1 MSRFNKYIVLL
12 LIVVNTLISQQGIAL
27 ISYNDTSCF
36 KTLDANTEA
45 ILSANPEKYTTTQV
59 DKLIELAACFN
70 NLYLPTVTIKLL
82 TDNRF
87 KPNLKTV
94 TEKQKVSIY
103 LQLASAYHQNNN
115 YDMAESNYKNAI
127 NILSATSNNKQVL
140 SAIIKLE
147 ELLLEEKKVEKA
159 ELYITPIKKL
169 SEGQPEDNNLWCR
182 TLLFEAEVMKLKQNY
197 SEAIKIHQQ
206 ALGSTKHCNDTLRA
220 HHLLELATLYTIV
233 NKFDSSRLSLN
244 NLRIDSLLL
253 LSDYYLTKSGLL
265 RKEKKLKDA
274 AYYFRKYV
282 EEVKKTDDYLIKNRE
297 KSLSENSAFLQ
308 LITAIQPVKKINGLN
323 FGVAIIAIFIALII
337 FIVLILIILS
347 QRKQLVKRRAELKK
361 VEDAKEK
368 AIQDGR
374 LLTEKKSDGIKAR
387 LESIEKEI
395 ENKRVAINE
404 LEKQIRLTKADKKKR
419 DKINL
424 DLNFQIRS
432 LLSSILGISSIYKT
446 EFAKMREKELYK
458 YADVVE
464 ENASRI
470 MNIIDAYYEYT
481 SLDSGKVSVDLKQV
495 NAVSII
501 QQVVDEFTPFAK
513 QKAVKLVFNEKR
525 IPLVTATPTILRKI
539 VTIATHV
546 ALQNTIKGFVII
558 DIDLTN
564 KNKFC
569 EIKVQNTGHGFDK
582 AYVKDILEPF
592 NREGLNYIPGFNGTG
607 MEYPLINKLAKLIK
621 GEVKI
626 DAEIEQGITFTLTVQ
641 ATGVFDGDVKVK
653 SPTKKRA
660 TVPWNGLKVFVV
672 EDDKMN
678 RLLFTKILKEAATLV
693 ISKDGEEALETIGN
707 LYRNDETFDII
718 LMDINLPEPW
728 DGVKLK
734 DRIQELFLPYR
745 SIPFIAQTA
754 YAMQGDREKFLSKG
768 FDEYISK
775 PIIKNEL
782 IRVVDK
788 VLSAR

>member
-1 MSRFNKYIVLL
+1 MSRFNKYIIFL
-12 LIVVNTLISQQGIAL
+12 LIVVVTLITKQAKAQN
-27 ISYNDTSCF
+27 SYFDTSCI
-36 KTLDANTEA
+36 KTLDANIEA
-45 ILSANPEKYTTTQV
+45 ILSTNPENYTTIQV
-59 DKLIELAACFN
+59 DKLIELATCFN

-94 TEKQKVSIY
+94 TEKQKASIY
-103 LQLASAYHQNNN
+103 LQLASAYNQNSN
-115 YDMAESNYKNAI
+115 YDMAESNYKKAI
-127 NILSATSNNKQVL
+127 NILAATSNNKQVL

-147 ELLLEEKKVEKA
+147 ELLLKEKKAEKA
-159 ELYITPIKKL
+159 ALYITPIRKL

-197 SEAIKIHQQ
+197 TVAIKKHQQ
-206 ALGSTKHCNDTLRA
+206 ALGSTIQCNDTVRA
-220 HHLLELATLYTIV
+220 QHLMELAALYTIV
-233 NKFDSSRLSLN
+233 NKFDSSQLSLN
-244 NLRIDSLLL
+244 SLGKDSLLQ

-274 AYYFRKYV
+274 TYYFKKYV
-282 EEVKKTDDYLIKNRE
+282 EEVKKTDDYIIKNRE
-297 KSLSENSAFLQ
+297 KSLSENSDFLQ
-308 LITAIQPVKKINGLN
+308 LISSMKPINKRNGFN
-323 FGVAIIAIFIALII
+323 FSVAVIAIFIALLF

-347 QRKQLVKRRAELKK
+347 QRKQLARRRVELQK
-361 VEDAKEK
+361 VEDAK
-368 AIQDGR
+368 ARALHDGR
-374 LLTEKKSDGIKAR
+374 LLTEKKSDRIKVR
-387 LESIEKEI
+387 LDSIKNEI
-395 ENKRVAINE
+395 ENKSQAIDE
-404 LEKQIRLTKADKKKR
+404 LEKQIMVTKSEKKKK

-424 DLNFQIRS
+424 DSSFQIRS
-432 LLSSILGISSIYKT
+432 ILSSILGISSIYKT
-446 EFAKMREKELYK
+446 EFAKMHEKELYK
-458 YADVVE
+458 YADIVE
-464 ENASRI
+464 ENANKI
-470 MNIIDAYYEYT
+470 INIVDSYYEYT
-481 SLDSGKVSVDLKQV
+481 SLDSANITVDIKQV
-495 NAVSII
+495 NAVSVIR
-501 QQVVDEFTPFAK
+501 QVVDDLTPIAK

-525 IPLVTATPTILRKI
+525 IPKVMAATTILRKI
-539 VTIATHV
+539 VTIATQV
-546 ALQNTIKGFVII
+546 ALKNTTKGFVII
-558 DIDLTN
+558 DIYLTKNN
-564 KNKFC
+564 KYC

-607 MEYPLINKLAKLIK
+607 MEYPLINKLANLIK
-621 GEVKI
+621 GKVEI
-626 DAEIEQGITFTLTVQ
+626 DAEIEQGITFTLTVK
-641 ATGVFDGDVKVK
+641 ATSVFDDDENVK
-653 SPTKKRA
+653 SPTKKIN

-693 ISKDGEEALETIGN
+693 IAKDGEEAMEIIGN
-707 LYRNDETFDII
+707 LFRNDETFDLI

-734 DRIQELFLPYR
+734 ERIQELFLPYR
-745 SIPFIAQTA
+745 SIPIIAQTA

-788 VLSAR
+788 VLRAR

>member
-1 MSRFNKYIVLL
+1 MSRSNKYIVLL
-12 LIVVNTLISQQGIAL
+12 LIALVTLVTQQGIAQ
-27 ISYNDTSCF
+27 SSNYDTSCF
-36 KTLDANTEA
+36 KTLDKNIEV
-45 ILSANPEKYTTTQV
+45 ILSTNPEKYTSTQV

-82 TDNRF
+82 TDDRF
-87 KPNLKTV
+87 KPNKETV
-94 TEKQKVSIY
+94 SEKQKIAIY
-103 LQLASAYHQNNN
+103 LGLASAYQQVSN
-115 YDMAESNYKNAI
+115 YDMAESSYKNAI
-127 NILSATSNNKQVL
+127 NLLSATSNHKLVL

-147 ELLLEEKKVEKA
+147 ELLLEEKKAEKA
-159 ELYITPIKKL
+159 ALYITPIRKL
-169 SEGQPEDNNLWCR
+169 SEGQPQDNNLWCR
-182 TLLFEAEVMKLKQNY
+182 ILLFDAEVMKLKQNY
-197 SEAIKIHQQ
+197 TGAIKKHQQ
-206 ALGSTKHCNDTLRA
+206 ALGSTKQCNDTLRA
-220 HHLLELATLYTIV
+220 QHLLELAALYTVV
-233 NKFDSSRLSLN
+233 NKFDSSQLSLN
-244 NLRIDSLLL
+244 SLGKDSLLML
-253 LSDYYLTKSGLL
+253 RDYYFTKSGLL

-282 EEVKKTDDYLIKNRE
+282 DEVYKLDDYLIKNRE

-308 LITAIQPVKKINGLN
+308 LTKVIQPIKKRNTFN
-323 FGVAIIAIFIALII
+323 FGVTIIAIIIALII
-337 FIVLILIILS
+337 VTVLISIIIS
-347 QRKQLVKRRAELKK
+347 QRKQLVKRRTEIKK

-368 AIQDGR
+368 ALQDGR
-374 LLTEKKSDGIKAR
+374 LLSEKKSDGTKVR
-387 LESIEKEI
+387 LDSIEKEI
-395 ENKRVAINE
+395 ESKSEAIND
-404 LEKQIRLTKADKKKR
+404 LEKQISLTKADKKKR

-458 YADVVE
+458 YADVIE

-481 SLDSGKVSVDLKQV
+481 NLDSGKVTVDVKQV

-501 QQVVDEFTPFAK
+501 QQVVDELTPLAK
-513 QKAVKLVFNEKR
+513 QKSVKLVINEKR
-525 IPLVTATPTILRKI
+525 IPKVMATATILRKI
-539 VTIATHV
+539 VTIATQV
-546 ALQNTIKGFVII
+546 ALKNTKKGFVII
-558 DIDLTN
+558 DIDLSK

-569 EIKVQNTGHGFDK
+569 EIRVQNTGHGFDK

-607 MEYPLINKLAKLIK
+607 MEYPLINKLAKLIRGK
-621 GEVKI
+621 VEI
-626 DAEIEQGITFTLTVQ
+626 DAEIEQGITFTLTIQ
-641 ATGVFDGDVKVK
+641 ATDVFDDDKVK
-653 SPTKKRA
+653 SLSKKKR
-660 TVPWNGLKVFVV
+660 TTIPWDGLKVFVV

-693 ISKDGEEALETIGN
+693 ISKDGEEAMETIGN
-707 LYRNDETFDII
+707 LFRNDEIFDII

-745 SIPFIAQTA
+745 SIPVIAQTA

-782 IRVVDK
+782 IRVVAK
-788 VLSAR
+788 VLSDS